1 MMEIYAQQEF
11 APIGAVWYFDKV
23 EDWNPPDEG
32 YVKFI
37 STKDTTI
44 NNLSARIIHQMYYT
58 SRGDSVDWGNE
69 YIHQSGD
76 TIFYLVDGVFKV
88 LYNFSEEKGD
98 TMEFYSD
105 EYNPCNDEKS
115 GSVLIDSIYTQTIN
129 NVELKGLICSPTD
142 YSAWQYYRIVEKLG
156 SYSGFYSEYVN
167 TCGIMDDLPAIG
179 SLRCYSDNEL
189 GLYKIGVKPCD
200 TLIAYNTNFETVN
213 TSNSFFIY
221 PTKSNDKITIEINSL
236 TSSDAQI
243 EVYNIYSQLLSI
255 NKISS
260 TLTTIDISGI
270 SEGIYTI
277 RIIQDG
283 KLTTTR
289 KFIKL

>member
-1 MMEIYAQQEF
+1 
-11 APIGAVWYFDKV
+11 
-23 EDWNPPDEG
+23 
-32 YVKFI
+32 
-37 STKDTTI
+37 
-44 NNLSARIIHQMYYT
+44 
-58 SRGDSVDWGNE
+58 
-69 YIHQSGD
+69 
-76 TIFYLVDGVFKV
+76 
-88 LYNFSEEKGD
+88 
-98 TMEFYSD
+98 
-105 EYNPCNDEKS
+105 
-115 GSVLIDSIYTQTIN
+115 
-129 NVELKGLICSPTD
+129 
-142 YSAWQYYRIVEKLG
+142 
-156 SYSGFYSEYVN
+156 
-167 TCGIMDDLPAIG
+167 MDDLPAIG

-189 GLYKIGVKPCD
+189 GLYKIGTKPCD

-213 TSNSFFIY
+213 TSNSYSIY
-221 PTKSNDKITIEINSL
+221 PTKTNEKITIEINSL

-243 EVYNIYSQLLSI
+243 EVYNIYGQLLSI